1 MELQLV
7 SAMLLENVLTTGTL
21 TAGLVEV
28 TNCMD
33 CMFSGFFPLGISQ
46 TTWNY

>member
-1 MELQLV
+1 
-7 SAMLLENVLTTGTL
+7 
-21 TAGLVEV
+21 LVEV

-46 TTWNY
+46 TTWNYWVFGLCPLSGIIKNYTT